1 MTATQMV
8 QRISDVVE
16 FEADNLYSREAL
28 ASAVFS
34 YTGAGLQENGV
45 GMVVGRKT
53 VGSVAAAARAGN
65 TGNGAL
71 GTWTAGTG
79 CRVGVYTAVCIE
91 PNTNLGIF
99 ALYDPNGKFVNKIT
113 VGTAYSGGGVSGTIA
128 DGATDWVSG
137 DVIDITVSAAAQA
150 DVVPWAPSASDGSDE
165 VYGVQLIAPTTAAPK
180 AIVLRRMAILN
191 AANLVW
197 GAGVTLQSQKD
208 TALAAL
214 HALGLLT
221 NRVTA

>member
-1 MTATQMV
+1 MPATLLA

-34 YTGAGLQENGV
+34 YTGGGAQENGC

-53 VGSVAAAARAGN
+53 VGAVAAAARAGN

-71 GTWTAGTG
+71 GTWTAGNG

-91 PNTNLGIF
+91 PATNLGVF
-99 ALYDPNGKFVNKIT
+99 ALYGPDGKFINKIV

-137 DVIDITVSAAAQA
+137 DAIDITVSAAAQA
-150 DVVPWAPSASDGSDE
+150 DVVPWAPTATDGSDE
-165 VYGVQLIAPTTAAPK
+165 VYGVQLVAPTASSLK
-180 AIVLRRMAILN
+180 AVVLRRMAILN
-191 AANLVW
+191 VQNLVW

-221 NRVTA
+221 SRVTA